1 MKYFIILSILITSV
15 TFAQTEYGKWGKGN
29 YSYAIKPDESKRDYS
44 FNSDNIPV
52 FVIKSL
58 LNSYWF
64 FISDVDGDNCPFSPT
79 CSSFF
84 LQAVQST
91 NFIQGSLMF
100 FDRFTR
106 DMDFFE
112 KDRRYPSVED
122 GHYYDPISL
131 YTLNKN
137 EIKYLPPS
145 IIVK

>member
-1 MKYFIILSILITSV
+1 M

-29 YSYAIKPDESKRDYS
+29 YSYAIKSDESRRDYS
-44 FNSDNIPV
+44 FNSSNIPV

-84 LQAVQST
+84 LQAVQKT

-112 KDRRYPSVED
+112 KNRRYPSVED
-122 GHYYDPISL
+122 GHYYDPVSL
-131 YTLNKN
+131 YALNKN
-137 EIKYLPPS
+137 EIKYLPS
-145 IIVK
+145 SVIVK

>member
-1 MKYFIILSILITSV
+1 MTSI
-15 TFAQTEYGKWGKGN
+15 TFSQANNWKWGKGN
-29 YSYAIKPDESKRDYS
+29 YSYAIKSDENKRDFS
-44 FNSDNIPV
+44 FSSDNIPV

-64 FISDVDGDNCPFSPT
+64 FISDVDGDNCPFTPS
-79 CSSFF
+79 CSNFF
-84 LQAVQST
+84 LQAAQKT

-112 KDRRYPSVED
+112 KNKRYPSVED
-122 GHYYDPISL
+122 GHYYDPVSL
-131 YTLNKN
+131 YALNKN

>member
-1 MKYFIILSILITSV
+1 M

-29 YSYAIKPDESKRDYS
+29 YSYAIKSDESKRDYS
-44 FNSDNIPV
+44 FSSDNIPV
-52 FVIKSL
+52 FVIKSF

-84 LQAVQST
+84 LQAVQKT
-91 NFIQGSLMF
+91 NIFQGSLMF

-112 KDRRYPSVED
+112 KNIRYPSVED
-122 GHYYDPISL
+122 GHYYDPVSL
-131 YTLNKN
+131 YALNKN

-145 IIVK
+145 VIVK